1 MRGGPDWKKGARSG
15 KIAGGGDRVRGR
27 QLGVAGEVVHESVLG
42 LSFRARAREVRPGG
56 EVVPE
61 VTARS
66 YLMGITQ
73 LVVKEDDPF
82 PAGIQL

>member
-1 MRGGPDWKKGARSG
+1 EVGR
-15 KIAGGGDRVRGR
+15 AGEVGR
-27 QLGVAGEVVHESVLG
+27 AAEVVHESILG

-56 EVVPE
+56 QVVPE

-66 YLMGITQ
+66 FLMGITH

-82 PAGIQL
+82 PAGFQI